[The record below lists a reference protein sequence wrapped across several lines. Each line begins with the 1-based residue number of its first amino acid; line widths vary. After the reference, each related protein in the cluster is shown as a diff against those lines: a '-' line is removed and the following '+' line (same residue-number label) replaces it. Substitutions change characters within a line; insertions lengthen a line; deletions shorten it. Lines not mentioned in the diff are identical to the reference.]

1 MHDLIV
7 VGSGVA
13 GSFLTS
19 RLKDM
24 DILVLEKDRKT
35 KTDSGIVSSKI
46 SKFLPKKFLDREIK
60 EMKFVSP
67 SGLEFSLKRERPFA
81 YFLKKD
87 FSCLLRKEAKKNSKI
102 RYETVRS
109 IEYLEDSVIVY
120 TDDNDYRCS
129 MLVGADGASS
139 VVRKTAE
146 IKDPGLCLGMLVR
159 ARIESEVKIYMNK
172 YFSPDFFSW
181 KLPGEYGLITS
192 IRPREYMDYFKTKL
206 GLPEGRL
213 YSSLIPFGYT
223 KSYYHRTILIG
234 DSCGMTKPLTGG
246 GIIFSLTA
254 CNHAKKAIEKAFD
267 NGKFN
272 QSFLKQYEKAWK
284 KDFGSEIKRQMIF
297 RKIYRNLTNKEIDG
311 LFKQFGPHIER
322 LDDFDY
328 DHFSNSWRKM
338 PKWGLFKFIISKLNL
353 LF

>member
-7 VGSGVA
+7 VGAGVA
-13 GSFLTS
+13 GSFLAS

-24 DILVLEKDRKT
+24 DILVLEKSRKT
-35 KTDSGIVSSKI
+35 KTDSGIVSGRI
-46 SKFLPKKFLDREIK
+46 SKFLPKKFLDREIR

-67 SGLEFSLKRERPFA
+67 SGAEVCLSSQKPFA

-87 FSCLLRKEAKKNSKI
+87 FPQQLRKEARKTSKI

-109 IEYLEDSVIVY
+109 IEYLEDAVIVF
-120 TDDNDYRCS
+120 TDNNDYKCS

-139 VVRKTAE
+139 VVRKTAK
-146 IKDPGLCLGMLVR
+146 IKEPRLCLGMLVR
-159 ARIESEVKIYMNK
+159 ARLDNEVKIYMNK

-181 KLPGEYGLITS
+181 KVPGEYGLITS
-192 IRPREYMDYFKTKL
+192 IRPREYLDYFKTRL

-223 KSYYHRTILIG
+223 KSYYHRTLLIG

-246 GIIFSLTA
+246 GIVFSLTA
-254 CNHAKKAIEKAFD
+254 CNYAKQMIKKAFAS
-267 NGKFN
+267 GKFDY
-272 QSFLKQYEKAWK
+272 FLKQYENEWK
-284 KDFGSEIKRQMIF
+284 KDFGSEIKRQMLF
-297 RKIYRNLTNKEIDG
+297 RKIYRNLANKEIDN
-311 LFKQFGPHIER
+311 LFRKFGPHIEQ

-338 PKWGLFKFIISKLNL
+338 PKWELFKFIIPKLNL